1 MPHSKDGT
9 FIYADAAGD
18 PSKPCLVFVH
28 GAHLSAIVWDDL
40 FVHHK
45 LLDLFYLVRY
55 DVRGH
60 GRSGKP
66 EASEGYTTDLYAE
79 DFLAVMKQFNVVKPL
94 FIGWSLGFTIAADI
108 MANLPSNTL
117 FGLVSMAGLPYME
130 MLPDVASKTTLQYAG
145 AMTNKENFRG
155 AVEACM
161 SVADLPFAKPE
172 EVPFDIRCAWLGTIL
187 LPSVA
192 VRGNY
197 FSRKQDPTKLVEAA
211 GQGLPLCVISGT
223 ADQVVYP
230 KVALEELQSRF
241 TDITLYEIEGAG
253 HAVFYDA
260 AEEVVDHVVS
270 FARRIGFTVHVTDVW
285 AFSLMAGLQVAFD
298 TISER

>member
-1 MPHSKDGT
+1 MVSFLSSSSRGSYNIKLY
-9 FIYADAAGD
+9 I
-18 PSKPCLVFVH
+18 
-28 GAHLSAIVWDDL
+28 GASD
-40 FVHHK
+40 
-45 LLDLFYLVRY
+45 VRY
-55 DVRGH
+55 ILLLLCVRMRVDAH
-60 GRSGKP
+60 IMRH
-66 EASEGYTTDLYAE
+66 L
-79 DFLAVMKQFNVVKPL
+79 V
-94 FIGWSLGFTIAADI
+94 TIAADI

-197 FSRKQDPTKLVEAA
+197 FSRTQDPTKLVEAA

-230 KVALEELQSRF
+230 KVALEELQRRF

-270 FARRIGFTVHVTDVW
+270 FARRIGFTVRDILTFLIILGINTHCV
-285 AFSLMAGLQVAFD
+285 S
-298 TISER
+298 